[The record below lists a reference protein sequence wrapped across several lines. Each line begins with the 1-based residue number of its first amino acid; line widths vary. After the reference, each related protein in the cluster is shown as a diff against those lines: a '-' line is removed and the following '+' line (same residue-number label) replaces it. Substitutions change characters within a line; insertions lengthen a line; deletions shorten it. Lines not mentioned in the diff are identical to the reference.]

1 MHFLRRLSSETTD
14 EARRIS
20 RINPGHADVLG
31 HDGASTDAHVITNR
45 HRKDGSIRPDTY
57 MVAKLCRPPKIMV
70 STSGAS
76 ANKKIINKHRPMRN
90 EAIVANRHKFT
101 DKRVGLN
108 FASLADVYSLL
119 YFNEGPDKGSIA
131 NHAPIEID
139 GLHDCDAFA
148 KLNIDNPNVSKFR
161 RSHKVF
167 GDCPFKLKG

>member
-1 MHFLRRLSSETTD
+1 
-14 EARRIS
+14 
-20 RINPGHADVLG
+20 
-31 HDGASTDAHVITNR
+31 
-45 HRKDGSIRPDTY
+45 
-57 MVAKLCRPPKIMV
+57 
-70 STSGAS
+70 
-76 ANKKIINKHRPMRN
+76 MRN

-119 YFNEGPDKGSIA
+119 YFNKGADKGSIA

-139 GLHDCDAFA
+139 GLYDCDAFA